1 MSKKLMAFILLTA
14 LSGLLIFQ
22 PPVAALDETD
32 SLECSGGTVFTGD
45 SQESVLNKCG
55 DPQKVT
61 RQDAASPVIWVYN
74 FGPSEFVYYVTF
86 TDGVVI
92 RIQVGNYGD

>member
-1 MSKKLMAFILLTA
+1 MSKKMTAFILMTA
-14 LSGLLIFQ
+14 LLGLLIFL

-45 SQESVLNKCG
+45 SQDSVLNKCG

-61 RQDAASPVIWVYN
+61 RQDAASPVVWVYN
-74 FGPSEFVYYVTF
+74 FGASEFMYYVTF

>member
-1 MSKKLMAFILLTA
+1 MSKKLISFILMAA
-14 LSGLLIFQ
+14 LMSLLIFQ
-22 PPVAALDETD
+22 LPVAALDGTD
-32 SLECSGGTVFTGD
+32 SFECSGGIVFTGD
-45 SQESVLNKCG
+45 SQDSVRNKCG

-61 RQDAASPVIWVYN
+61 REDAASPVIWVYN
-74 FGPSEFVYYVTF
+74 YGPSEFEYYVTF

>member
-1 MSKKLMAFILLTA
+1 MHKKLISFILVAA
-14 LSGLLIFQ
+14 LMSLLIFQ

-32 SLECSGGTVFTGD
+32 SLECSGGIVFTGD
-45 SQESVLNKCG
+45 SQDSVRNKCG

-61 RQDAASPVIWVYN
+61 REDAASPVVWVYN

-92 RIQVGNYGD
+92 RIQMGNYGD

>member
-1 MSKKLMAFILLTA
+1 MSKKLISFILMTA
-14 LSGLLIFQ
+14 LMNLFIFQ

-45 SQESVLNKCG
+45 SQDSVLSKCG

>member
-1 MSKKLMAFILLTA
+1 MSKKLMAFIMLAA

-22 PPVAALDETD
+22 PPAAALDETD
-32 SLECSGGTVFTGD
+32 SLDCSGGTVFTGD
-45 SQESVLNKCG
+45 SQESVLEKCG

-61 RQDAASPVIWVYN
+61 QQDVDSPVIWVYN
-74 FGPSEFVYYVTF
+74 FGASEFIYYVTF

>member
-1 MSKKLMAFILLTA
+1 MNKKLMAFTLLTA
-14 LSGLLIFQ
+14 LSGLFIFQ
-22 PPVAALDETD
+22 SPGAALDETD

-61 RQDAASPVIWVYN
+61 RQDAASPVIWIYN

-86 TDGVVI
+86 TEGVVI